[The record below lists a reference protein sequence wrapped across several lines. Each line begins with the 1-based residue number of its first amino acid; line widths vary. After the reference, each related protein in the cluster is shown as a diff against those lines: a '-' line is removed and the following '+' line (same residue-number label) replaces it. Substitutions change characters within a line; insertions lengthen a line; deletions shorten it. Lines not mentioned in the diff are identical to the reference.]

1 MIRSWLD
8 ALTLRQQ
15 LGDGLVCPSNDRF
28 IISVARSTSGVVYLT
43 VGKRTLFLKLMIA
56 TWLFD
61 QWVMDSI
68 GLNNTCT
75 AVNLPPWQYIL

>member
-1 MIRSWLD
+1 M
-8 ALTLRQQ
+8 
-15 LGDGLVCPSNDRF
+15 
-28 IISVARSTSGVVYLT
+28 VYLT